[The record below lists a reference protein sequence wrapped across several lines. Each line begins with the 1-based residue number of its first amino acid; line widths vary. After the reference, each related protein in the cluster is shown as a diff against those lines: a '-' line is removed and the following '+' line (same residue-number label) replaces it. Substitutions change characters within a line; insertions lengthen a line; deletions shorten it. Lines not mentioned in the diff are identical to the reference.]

1 MISII
6 FSYMFAASFTFSY
19 SVAEI
24 AEGVDKP
31 VGWVYTYRSYLL
43 LNIPL
48 WIFVLVKLV
57 LNRAG

>member
-1 MISII
+1 
-6 FSYMFAASFTFSY
+6 MFAASFTFSY